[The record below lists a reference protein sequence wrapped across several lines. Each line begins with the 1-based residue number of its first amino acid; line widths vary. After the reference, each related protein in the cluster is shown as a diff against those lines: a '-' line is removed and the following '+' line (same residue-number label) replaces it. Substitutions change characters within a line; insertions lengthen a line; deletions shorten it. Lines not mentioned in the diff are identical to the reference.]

1 MTPSAAVRGTMDDD
15 AGRLR
20 VLDAV
25 RAAGGQVTLAD
36 VVART
41 GIRGDVAEA
50 TLGRLVTDYESDL
63 DVAEDGTLVYRFDPA
78 MKARP
83 DVVAQERRRRRRQAL
98 GRWARRAFKAWTV
111 AMVIVYTVV
120 FVVLILAVALRGG
133 GEFRMEGSRRRRR
146 STGSR
151 VGEGLVRGFLWGLF
165 YNGDYWLSRRRARR
179 RAQEIEA
186 RIRAG
191 ADPYSLAAEPP
202 KQPKPSLIDRT
213 WFFLFGT
220 RGLERTPLGL
230 EKELVTYVR
239 AKRGLITNADIMA
252 VAGVSYAEADT
263 IGTRLVASYGG
274 ELDLTDDATAVYR
287 FPNLMVSASPELAK
301 EPPKLDYVWGVR
313 AREEALRQ
321 APSKVIPALNAFNLF
336 GSVLAVTRL
345 MPALGLYGLGWTV
358 ALFVVPFT
366 YSVLFFAIAGVR
378 VIRDTREA
386 PRRRRADMRLA
397 VMRLLFARGRSV
409 VLPVDA
415 ARLGGA
421 GLGTWSAEELIQA
434 APALAEE
441 LGGEVRPR
449 RGGSVELDAPRARG
463 ELALVE
469 RLRARASAVQPVG
482 RTVFSTTQSDYS
494 VPLSEDPLAQEI
506 GALEGDSPP

>member
-1 MTPSAAVRGTMDDD
+1 MSGDVAVRGIMDDD

-25 RAAGGQVTLAD
+25 RAAGGVVTVAD

-41 GIRGDVAEA
+41 GLRGDVVEA
-50 TLGRLVTDYESDL
+50 TLGRLVTDYESEL
-63 DVAEDGTLVYRFDPA
+63 DVAEDGTLVYRFDPQLR
-78 MKARP
+78 ARP
-83 DVVAQERRRRRRQAL
+83 DVVAQERRLRRRQAL
-98 GRWARRAFKAWTV
+98 GRWARRAFKVWTV

-133 GEFRMEGSRRRRR
+133 GDLRIEGNRRRRR

-151 VGEGLVRGFLWGLF
+151 VGEGFLRGFLYGLF

-179 RAQEIEA
+179 RAAEIEA

-191 ADPYSLAAEPP
+191 DDPYSLDAEPP
-202 KQPKPSLIDRT
+202 KLPKPSLIDRT

-220 RGLERTPLGL
+220 RGMERTPLGL
-230 EKELVTYVR
+230 EKELITYVR

-252 VAGVSYAEADT
+252 VAGVSYAEADR

-274 ELDLTDDATAVYR
+274 ELDLTDEGLAVYR
-287 FPNLMVSASPELAK
+287 FPNLMVSAAPELAQ

-313 AREEALRQ
+313 AREEALRR
-321 APSKVIPALNAFNLF
+321 APSKVIPALNAFNLV
-336 GSVLAVTRL
+336 GSVLAVTKL
-345 MPALGLYGLGWTV
+345 MPALGLQGVGWTV
-358 ALFVVPFT
+358 ALFFVPLS

-378 VIRDTREA
+378 VLRDLREA
-386 PRRRRADMRLA
+386 PARRRADMRLA
-397 VMRLLFARGRSV
+397 VMRLLFARRRSV
-409 VLPVDA
+409 VLPTDA
-415 ARLGGA
+415 SRLGGA
-421 GLGTWSAEELIQA
+421 GLGTWSAEELIEE
-434 APALAEE
+434 APAIAQE

-449 RGGSVELDAPRARG
+449 RGGSLELDAPRARA
-463 ELALVE
+463 ELELVE
-469 RLRARASAVQPVG
+469 GLRARASAVHPVG

-506 GALEGDSPP
+506 AALESRTPS